1 MGMLS
6 NIITAPEPMPPKG
19 IIYGSP
25 GVGKTTFGASAP
37 GALIVDCEGGAG
49 MVRCARTPHL
59 KAWGQQLATLQAL
72 ATEQH
77 DYGVI
82 VVDTLDW
89 MLGSLETHVSGAAMG
104 KDKLTETLNK
114 SNGGYGN
121 GKQVLRNHICLQL
134 LPALDALVARGMA
147 VILLAHAT
155 RQDITDSDGITTE
168 KTVAEIHPDFLSL
181 FLAWSDFCCLAKTTA
196 SGARELVTIDNGRAL
211 AKNRYGLPPT
221 LPLTWN
227 AFAGAVSAGQALALQ
242 PETKATT

>member
-6 NIITAPEPMPPKG
+6 NIITAPQPMPPKG
-19 IIYGSP
+19 IIYGAP

-59 KAWGQQLATLQAL
+59 KTWGQQYATLQAL
-72 ATEQH
+72 AAEKH

-82 VVDTLDW
+82 VLDTLDW
-89 MLGSLETHVSGAAMG
+89 LLGSLETHVSGAASG
-104 KDKLTETLNK
+104 KLAETLNK
-114 SNGGYGN
+114 SNGGYGS

-134 LPALDALVARGMA
+134 IPALDALVARGMA
-147 VILLAHAT
+147 VILLAHAA
-155 RQDITDSDGITTE
+155 RQDITDADGITTE

-196 SGARELVTIDNGRAL
+196 GGARELVCQDNGRAL
-211 AKNRYGLPPT
+211 AKNRYGLPAT

-227 AFAGAVSAGQALALQ
+227 AFAGAVSAGQSIALQ
-242 PETKATT
+242 TPETKES